1 MEKMTFSDRLNLA
14 MKEGGF
20 TQASLADAVGMAQP
34 SVWKLTSG
42 KANSSRKVV
51 QIANALGVRPEW
63 LSSGSGAMR
72 DEGVPAHHPDSTIPP
87 ESEWVGIR
95 PWDKNTPLDD
105 DEVEVPFLRDI
116 EFACGDG
123 SVSDEDYNGFMLRFS
138 KATLRRIGANTDGSG
153 ILCFP
158 ARGDSM
164 EPRISDG
171 ATVAINT
178 DDKKI
183 VDGKMYAINEGG
195 WKRIKML
202 YRIGPDKVSVRS
214 YNKTDHPD
222 EEKSLNDI
230 EIVGRVF
237 WWSEI
242 DY

>member
-1 MEKMTFSDRLNLA
+1 
-14 MKEGGF
+14 
-20 TQASLADAVGMAQP
+20 
-34 SVWKLTSG
+34 
-42 KANSSRKVV
+42 
-51 QIANALGVRPEW
+51 
-63 LSSGSGAMR
+63 
-72 DEGVPAHHPDSTIPP
+72 
-87 ESEWVGIR
+87 
-95 PWDKNTPLDD
+95 
-105 DEVEVPFLRDI
+105 
-116 EFACGDG
+116 
-123 SVSDEDYNGFMLRFS
+123 
-138 KATLRRIGANTDGSG
+138 
-153 ILCFP
+153 
-158 ARGDSM
+158 M
-164 EPRISDG
+164 EPKISDG

-183 VDGKMYAINEGG
+183 IDGKMYAIDEGG

>member
-1 MEKMTFSDRLNLA
+1 MNTFADRLNKALLEEGLSQEQLA
-14 MKEGGF
+14 K
-20 TQASLADAVGMAQP
+20 AVGLTQP
-34 SVWKLTSG
+34 AIQKLTSG
-42 KANSSRKVV
+42 KAKSSRK
-51 QIANALGVRPEW
+51 ILEISEALRVKPEW
-63 LSSGSGAMR
+63 LGRGEGAMR
-72 DEGVPAHHPDSTIPP
+72 EGGVKPHHQDSTIPP
-87 ESEWVGIR
+87 ESEWIGVKT
-95 PWDKNTPLDD
+95 WDKNTPLDD

-138 KATLRRIGANTDGSG
+138 KSTLRRIGANTDGSG

-164 EPRISDG
+164 EPKISDG

-183 VDGKMYAINEGG
+183 IDGKMYAINEDG
-195 WKRIKML
+195 WKRVKML
-202 YRIGPDKVSVRS
+202 YRVGPDRISVRS
-214 YNKTDHPD
+214 YNKSEYPD
-222 EEKSLNDI
+222 EEKNLKDI
-230 EIVGRVF
+230 EIIGRVF

>member
-1 MEKMTFSDRLNLA
+1 MEKMTFADRLNLA

-20 TQASLADAVGMAQP
+20 TQGSLAEAVGMAQP

-42 KANSSRKVV
+42 KANSSRKSV
-51 QIANALGVRPEW
+51 QLARALGVRPEW
-63 LSSGSGAMR
+63 LSEGIGPMR
-72 DEGVPAHHPDSTIPP
+72 EDGVKPHHPDSTIPP
-87 ESEWVGIR
+87 ESEWVGVKA
-95 PWDKNTPLDD
+95 WDKNTPLDD

-123 SVSDEDYNGFMLRFS
+123 SVADEDYNGFMLRFS

-158 ARGDSM
+158 ARGNSM
-164 EPRISDG
+164 EPKISDG

-183 VDGKMYAINEGG
+183 VDGKMYAINEDG
-195 WKRIKML
+195 WKRVKML
-202 YRIGPDKVSVRS
+202 YRTGPGRISIRS
-214 YNKTDHPD
+214 YNKSEYPD
-222 EEKSLNDI
+222 EEKDLKDV

>member
-1 MEKMTFSDRLNLA
+1 MTFSERLDMA
-14 MKEGGF
+14 MKESGY
-20 TQASLADAVGMAQP
+20 TQGSLAKAVGMAQS
-34 SVWKLTSG
+34 SVWKLVSG
-42 KANSSRKVV
+42 GAQGSRKLVD
-51 QIANALGVRPEW
+51 IAKVLGVRPEW
-63 LSSGSGAMR
+63 LSDGSGPMR
-72 DEGVPAHHPDSTIPP
+72 AEGAKPHHPDSTIPP
-87 ESEWVGIR
+87 ESEWGRVKT
-95 PWDKNTPLDD
+95 WDKNTPLDD

-123 SVSDEDYNGFMLRFS
+123 SVADEDYNGFMLRFS

-164 EPRISDG
+164 EPRISNG

-178 DDKKI
+178 GDKKI
-183 VDGKMYAINEGG
+183 VDGKMYAVNENG

-202 YRIGPDKVSVRS
+202 YRVGPDMVSLRS
-214 YNKTDHPD
+214 YNKADHPD
-222 EEKSLNDI
+222 EDKPLSEI
-230 EIVGRVF
+230 EILGRVF

>member
-1 MEKMTFSDRLNLA
+1 MAAADISQGQLAAAIGISQPAVQKMASG
-14 MKEGGF
+14 K
-20 TQASLADAVGMAQP
+20 TQASKKILEIAAV
-34 SVWKLTSG
+34 
-42 KANSSRKVV
+42 
-51 QIANALGVRPEW
+51 LGVRAGW
-63 LSSGSGAMR
+63 LSTGDGPMR
-72 DEGVPAHHPDSTIPP
+72 DDAVRPHHPDSTIPP
-87 ESEWVGIR
+87 ESEWVGIKT
-95 PWDKNTPLDD
+95 WDKHTPLDD

-164 EPRISDG
+164 EPKISDG

-183 VDGKMYAINEGG
+183 IDGKMYAINEDG

-202 YRIGPDKVSVRS
+202 FRVGPEKVSVRS
-214 YNKTDHPD
+214 YNKAEHPD
-222 EEKSLNDI
+222 EEKSLSEI

-237 WWSEI
+237 WWSEL

>member
-1 MEKMTFSDRLNLA
+1 
-14 MKEGGF
+14 MKESNY
-20 TQASLADAVGMAQP
+20 TQGSLAKAVGMAQS
-34 SVWKLTSG
+34 SVWKLVSG
-42 KANSSRKVV
+42 GAQGSRKLVD
-51 QIANALGVRPEW
+51 IAKVLGVRPEW
-63 LSSGSGAMR
+63 LADGSGPMR
-72 DEGVPAHHPDSTIPP
+72 AEGGKFHHPESTVPP
-87 ESEWVGIR
+87 EGEWVGVKV
-95 PWDKNTPLDD
+95 WDKDTPLDE

-138 KATLRRIGANTDGSG
+138 KSTLRRIGANTNGSG
-153 ILCFP
+153 IICFP

-164 EPRISDG
+164 EPKISDG

-183 VDGKMYAINEGG
+183 IDGKMYAINEGG

-202 YRIGPDKVSVRS
+202 YRVGPDKVSVRS
-214 YNKTDHPD
+214 YNKADHPD
-222 EEKSLNDI
+222 EDKNLNDI
-230 EIVGRVF
+230 EILGRVF